1 MPTYY
6 PGPDVRITDK
16 AFTVLGDQP
25 IRFRIKD
32 LVDPYVVR
40 GDRHPAGVVTG
51 RFAIG
56 AVVAGTVSWEMHDSV
71 LLHAAVLVAI
81 AIPVLATGACLR
93 VAPRTYQLRAVHR
106 STDVCLYTSTHPVR
120 FGQVRRALIRAVEEQ
135 HRQSSTA
142 TWLRELGS

>member
-6 PGPDVRITDK
+6 PGPDVRITDQV
-16 AFTVLGDQP
+16 FTVLGDRP

-56 AVVAGTVSWEMHDSV
+56 TLVVGIVSWPLHDS
-71 LLHAAVLVAI
+71 LALHAAAALVI
-81 AIPVLATGACLR
+81 AVPALATGACLR
-93 VAPRTYQLRAVHR
+93 TAPRTYQLRATHG
-106 STDVCLYTSTHPVR
+106 SIDTCLYSTTDATR
-120 FGQVRRALIRAVEEQ
+120 FG
-135 HRQSSTA
+135 
-142 TWLRELGS
+142 